1 MRSCPSEHF
10 LGPSVPRRL
19 RVNMEEN
26 HRSSSGVSSSAWVPF
41 FRPLLSTNGTRL
53 PLSRWVADLGVGGL
67 SVLTPMYQSE
77 TAPRYIRGALVRYVS
92 NHVRW
97 ENTCLLAQLLSTLH
111 HVGYFRCLL
120 HKLRDR
126 TRQQPSLMVPPYGY
140 WNAFHERKPSLGLSP
155 WQYRQSLRHHCS

>member
-1 MRSCPSEHF
+1 MHSCPLEHF

-19 RVNMEEN
+19 QVNMEEN
-26 HRSSSGVSSSAWVPF
+26 HRSSSGVSFSAWVPF

-53 PLSRWVADLGVGGL
+53 PLSRWVADLGVGRL

-77 TAPRYIRGALVRYVS
+77 TAPRYVRGALVRYVS

-97 ENTCLLAQLLSTLH
+97 ENTCLLVQLLSTLH

-140 WNAFHERKPSLGLSP
+140 WNAFHERKPSLGLLP